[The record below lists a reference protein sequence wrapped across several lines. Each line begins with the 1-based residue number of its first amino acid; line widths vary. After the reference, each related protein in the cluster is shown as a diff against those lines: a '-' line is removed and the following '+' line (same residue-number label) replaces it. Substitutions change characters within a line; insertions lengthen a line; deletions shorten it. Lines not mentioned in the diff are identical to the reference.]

1 MPRAAEKAPA
11 AEFLNAL
18 QISETRYRRLFE
30 AAQDGIL
37 ILDAVTGKITDS
49 NPFMTE
55 LLSYSREEFVGKELW
70 EIGLLADEEA
80 SKAAFIELQTNG
92 YIRYEDRPLDTK
104 SGHRRDIEFVSN
116 VYQEGDRKVIQCNI
130 RDITARRAA
139 ETEILFLN
147 TQLEKRVKDR
157 TAQLELANKE
167 LESFS
172 HSVSHDLRAPL
183 RHINAFSQALL
194 EDYGDKFDAEG
205 RDYLQQLKIASQE
218 MAQLIDD
225 LLDLAKV
232 SRREM
237 RCESV
242 NLSDVA
248 QDILDRLHRDEP
260 DRKVKVIIEKNLLSN
275 GDYGLLKI
283 MLTNLIGNAWKF
295 TSRREESEIE
305 FGRRTTGEENVF
317 FIRDNGA
324 GFDMA
329 YVDKIFGVFQRLHTT
344 KEFEGTGI
352 GLATVQSI
360 ISRHH
365 GRIWPEGVVDEGA
378 TFYFTLNSES
388 QN

>member
-30 AAQDGIL
+30 SAQDGIL

-92 YIRYEDRPLDTK
+92 YIRYEDLPLDTK